1 MQTVAGRAFIA
12 VLVLLAASACPS
24 NRRAQNSFT
33 GGRHP
38 GTIPIATPVTPALTV
53 ITDLRAPESVL
64 HDRER
69 DVYYISNIH
78 GGMLDV
84 DGNGFISRV
93 DPRTMR
99 VELHWIAGG
108 RNGVRLD
115 GPKGMAVAG
124 DTLYVSDI
132 LAVRKFDRRTGAPLG
147 AIELP
152 GASFLNDIA
161 TDGRNVYVS
170 DTGIAMGPG
179 LEFLETGTDA
189 IWKIAGGRAEKI
201 ASGRELRH
209 PNGLDFAGGKLRV
222 VTFGSNELYELDGD
236 RRRAILRFP
245 GEQLDGLVH
254 LADGSPVVTSW
265 EADQIFAANDDGIR
279 AVLASIPSPADIG
292 YDTKRRLLLV
302 PRPMNN
308 QVTIHSLSE

>member
-1 MQTVAGRAFIA
+1 MQTLARAAIA
-12 VLVLLAASACPS
+12 VLVLTLAVACPS
-24 NRRAQNSFT
+24 NRKAQDSFT

-38 GTIPIATPVTPALTV
+38 GTIPIATPVPPALTV
-53 ITDLRAPESVL
+53 ITDLHTPESVL
-64 HDRER
+64 HDRDR
-69 DVYYISNIH
+69 DVYYISNIA
-78 GGMLDV
+78 GGMLTV
-84 DGNGFISRV
+84 DGNGFISRF
-93 DPRTMR
+93 DPKTGR
-99 VELHWIAGG
+99 VELEWIRG
-108 RNGVRLD
+108 LD
-115 GPKGMAVAG
+115 GPKGMALVG

-147 AIELP
+147 AIKLP
-152 GASFLNDIA
+152 GASFINDIA

-179 LEFLETGTDA
+179 VQFLETGTDA
-189 IWKIAGGRAEKI
+189 IWKITGDRAEKI
-201 ASGRELRH
+201 AAGRELH
-209 PNGLDFAGGKLRV
+209 NPNGLDFIDGELRV

-236 RRRAILRFP
+236 QPRTIRKFP

-265 EADQIFAANDDGIR
+265 EADQIFHVENDDVR

-292 YDTKRRLLLV
+292 YDMKRRLLLV

-308 QVTIHSLSE
+308 QVTIHPLQ

>member
-1 MQTVAGRAFIA
+1 MQRLAGRIA
-12 VLVLLAASACPS
+12 IAGLMLILVVACPS
-24 NRRAQNSFT
+24 NRKAQDSFT

-53 ITDLRAPESVL
+53 ITELRTPESVL

-69 DVYYISNIH
+69 DVYYISNIN
-78 GGMLDV
+78 GGMLAV

-93 DPRTMR
+93 DPKTMR
-99 VELHWIAGG
+99 VELEWIRG
-108 RNGVRLD
+108 LD
-115 GPKGMAVAG
+115 GPKGMAVLG

-132 LAVRKFDRRTGAPLG
+132 LAVRKFDRRTGAPRG
-147 AIELP
+147 EVPLP
-152 GASFLNDIA
+152 GASFINDIA
-161 TDGRNVYVS
+161 TDGRDVYVS

-179 LEFLETGTDA
+179 LQFLDTGTDA
-189 IWKIAGGRAEKI
+189 IWKISGGRAQKI
-201 ASGRELRH
+201 AAGNHLRG
-209 PNGLDFAGGKLRV
+209 PNGLDFAGGRLRV

-236 RRRAILRFP
+236 GRREVQKFP

-265 EADQIFAANDDGIR
+265 EADQIFAAGEDGVR

-292 YDTKRRLLLV
+292 YDAQRSLLLV

-308 QVTIHSLSE
+308 QVTIHRLK

>member
-1 MQTVAGRAFIA
+1 MQPFAGRAAIA
-12 VLVLLAASACPS
+12 VLVLLATSACPS

-38 GTIPIATPVTPALTV
+38 GTIPITTPVPAALTV

-69 DVYYISNIH
+69 DVYYISNIN
-78 GGMLDV
+78 GGMLTV

-93 DPRTMR
+93 DPKTMT

-108 RNGVRLD
+108 LD
-115 GPKGMAVAG
+115 GPKGMAIVG

-147 AIELP
+147 AIPLR
-152 GASFLNDIA
+152 GATFINDMT

-189 IWKIAGGRAEKI
+189 IWKIAGDRAEKI

-209 PNGLDFAGGKLRV
+209 PNGLDLVDGKLRV
-222 VTFGSNELYELDGD
+222 VTFGSNELYELDGN
-236 RRRAILRFP
+236 RRRTILKFP

-254 LADGSPVVTSW
+254 LPDGSPVVTSW
-265 EADQIFAANDDGIR
+265 EADEIFEANDGEVR

-292 YDTKRRLLLV
+292 YDTKRHLLLV

-308 QVTIHSLSE
+308 QVTIHSLK

>member
-1 MQTVAGRAFIA
+1 MQTFTGRAAIA
-12 VLVLLAASACPS
+12 ALVLLTASACPS
-24 NRRAQNSFT
+24 NRRAQTSFT

-38 GTIPIATPVTPALTV
+38 GTIPIATPVPAALTV

-69 DVYYISNIH
+69 DVYYISNIN
-78 GGMLDV
+78 GGMLTV

-93 DPRTMR
+93 DPKTMT
-99 VELHWIAGG
+99 VELHWIAKG
-108 RNGVRLD
+108 LD

-132 LAVRKFDRRTGAPLG
+132 LAVRKFDRRTGASLG
-147 AIELP
+147 AIPLP
-152 GASFLNDIA
+152 GATFINDMT

-189 IWKIAGGRAEKI
+189 IWKIAGDRAEKI
-201 ASGRELRH
+201 ASGRELGH
-209 PNGLDFAGGKLRV
+209 PNGLDLVDGKLRV

-236 RRRAILRFP
+236 RRRTIQKFP

-254 LADGSPVVTSW
+254 LPDGSPVVTSW
-265 EADQIFAANDDGIR
+265 EADEIFEANDGEVR

-292 YDTKRRLLLV
+292 YDTKRHLLLV

-308 QVTIHSLSE
+308 QVTIHSLK